1 MSTALAIASVTAVLR
16 DLLNNGMIDQNISG
30 TVGSEVLV
38 TALPPDRILKEGT
51 AETSQLNLFLYQVTP
66 NAGWR
71 NVGLPSR
78 NGRGE
83 RLTNP
88 PLALDLH
95 YLLSAYG
102 EKDFHAEILLGYAMQ
117 LFHET
122 PVLTR
127 EKIRLALAPPTEI
140 VEGTTVL
147 PTALRT
153 LFESELAEQIEQVK
167 ISPVS
172 MSTEE
177 ISRLWSA
184 FQTRYRP
191 TAAYQASVV
200 LIESRSGA
208 ARPALP
214 VLSRN
219 ILAVPFRQPV
229 IENFMSQEND
239 AAPILADQPI
249 LPGHNLNII
258 GTGLRGDDTHVHIGG
273 VEISTP
279 LKEVTDTRI
288 TFALPPNLRA
298 GVQGAQ
304 VVHYRSFG
312 TPKEPH
318 RGVASN
324 VSAFV
329 LRPMLGT
336 IGAATAPGQDA
347 DHVSGELDIAVSP
360 AIGRDQRVVLLLN
373 ELDAPANRP
382 PWSYSFRATSP
393 YQLFAPPSVPP
404 ETVNEISIP
413 IVNVR
418 KGKYL
423 VRLQVDGA
431 ESVPKTDPLTK
442 KFSTPQVDI
451 V

>member
-1 MSTALAIASVTAVLR
+1 VSTALAIASVTAVLR

-38 TALPPDRILKEGT
+38 TALPPDRILKEGV

-78 NGRGE
+78 NGRGD

-127 EKIRLALAPPTEI
+127 DAIRLALAPPTT

-153 LFESELAEQIEQVK
+153 LFESELAEQVEQVK

-208 ARPALP
+208 ARTSLP

-219 ILAVPFRQPV
+219 ILAVPFHQPS
-229 IENFMSQEND
+229 IESFMSQEND
-239 AAPILADQPI
+239 AAPVLADQPI
-249 LPGHNLNII
+249 VVGHNLII
-258 GTGLRGDDTHVHIGG
+258 AGTQLRGDDTHVHIGG

-288 TFALPPNLRA
+288 TFQLPSNLRA

-312 TPKEPH
+312 TPNEPH

-324 VSAFV
+324 VAAFV
-329 LRPMLGT
+329 LRPTVGT
-336 IGAATAPGQDA
+336 IGAATVPGKDA
-347 DHVSGELDIAVSP
+347 DHVSGELDITVSP
-360 AIGRDQRVVLLLN
+360 PVARDQRVVLLLN
-373 ELDAPANRP
+373 ELDAPSNRP
-382 PWSYSFRATSP
+382 PLGYSFRAPSP
-393 YQLFAPPSVPP
+393 YQLVAPPVLPP
-404 ETVNEISIP
+404 ETVTEVSVP
-413 IVNVR
+413 IVDVR
-418 KGKYL
+418 KAKYL

-431 ESVPKTDPLTK
+431 ESVLKTDPLTK
-442 KFSTPQVDI
+442 RFSAPTVEI
-451 V
+451 L

>member
-1 MSTALAIASVTAVLR
+1 VSTALAIASVTAVLR

-38 TALPPDRILKEGT
+38 TALPPDRILKDGI

-127 EKIRLALAPPTEI
+127 DAIRLALAPPAT
-140 VEGTTVL
+140 VEGTSVL

-153 LFESELAEQIEQVK
+153 LFESELAEQVEQVK

-219 ILAVPFRQPV
+219 ILAVPFHQPI
-229 IENFMSQEND
+229 IESVMSQEND
-239 AAPILADQPI
+239 AAPILANQPI
-249 LPGHNLNII
+249 LIGHNLNLV
-258 GTGLRGDDTHVHIGG
+258 GAQLRGDDTHVQIGG
-273 VEISTP
+273 VEILTP
-279 LKEVTDTRI
+279 LKEVADTRI

-312 TPKEPH
+312 TPNEPH

-324 VSAFV
+324 VAAFV
-329 LRPMLGT
+329 LRPTVGT
-336 IGAATAPGQDA
+336 IGAATVPGQDA
-347 DHVSGELDIAVSP
+347 DHVSGELDITVTPAV
-360 AIGRDQRVVLLLN
+360 GRDQHVLLLLN
-373 ELDAPANRP
+373 ELDAPSNRP
-382 PWSYSFRATSP
+382 PWSYTFRAPSP
-393 YQLFAPPSVPP
+393 YQFFAPPSVPP
-404 ETVNEISIP
+404 ETVTEVSIP

-418 KGKYL
+418 KGTYL

-431 ESVPKTDPLTK
+431 ESVLKTDPLTK
-442 KFSTPQVDI
+442 KFSTPQVEI
-451 V
+451 L